1 MTRSH
6 PLRLVVTA
14 ALVTLVVAGS
24 GTAVGPTANYD
35 AQLDSGRTVWQG
47 QTLFF
52 DGSLVVAEAADDS
65 LQAVTLT
72 ERNFSVHPLR
82 DDGTL
87 GRAVATV
94 TLDSDGA
101 AVVRTRELAGRYV
114 LVYDG
119 NVVAVDDGHASLRN
133 DVAGANLT
141 AHAWT
146 VTREASD
153 VEVRFDGAP
162 ENDENGTVRIHRR
175 QDARLSGAVDLPA
188 GTDVTFRLH
197 NDGSRP
203 VLFSLQTE
211 LGSDGRFEER
221 LDLTAVRQ
229 GTSLNVSVAVDG
241 QTLAT
246 TTAVVGDN
254 ETVSSMSSTDVTTST
269 SETSET
275 SIPTRSSTW
284 ATVPGFSLVAGV
296 GALLAVV
303 VALAVGRGIR

>member
-1 MTRSH
+1 MTRSR
-6 PLRLVVTA
+6 PLRLVVTV

-24 GTAVGPTANYD
+24 GTAVEPTADYD
-35 AQLDSGRTVWQG
+35 AKLDSGRTVWQG
-47 QTLFF
+47 QTLSF

-65 LQAVTLT
+65 LQAVTLA

-87 GRAVATV
+87 GQAVATV
-94 TLDSDGA
+94 TLDSDGV
-101 AVVRTRELAGRYV
+101 AVVRTAELAGRYV

-119 NVVAVDDGHASLRN
+119 NAVAVDDGHASLRN
-133 DVAGANLT
+133 AVAGANLS

-153 VEVRFDGAP
+153 VEVRFDGTPAT
-162 ENDENGTVRIHRR
+162 DENETVRIHRR
-175 QDARLSGAVDLPA
+175 QDARLSGEVDLPT

-197 NDGSRP
+197 NGGSRP

-211 LGSDGRFEER
+211 LGPDGRFEER

-246 TTAVVGDN
+246 TTAVVGDSG
-254 ETVSSMSSTDVTTST
+254 TVSSMSSTDVTRST
-269 SETSET
+269 SETST
-275 SIPTRSSTW
+275 STW
-284 ATVPGFSLVAGV
+284 ATVPGFSLVGAV
-296 GALLAVV
+296 GALLVV
-303 VALAVGRGIR
+303 TVALAVRRGTR

>member
-1 MTRSH
+1 MTHSR
-6 PLRLVVTA
+6 PLRLVVTV

-47 QTLFF
+47 QTLYF

-82 DDGTL
+82 DDGAL

-101 AVVRTRELAGRYV
+101 AVVRTTELAGRYV

-153 VEVRFDGAP
+153 VAVRFDGAP
-162 ENDENGTVRIHRR
+162 ENDENGTVRIQRR

-203 VLFSLQTE
+203 VLFSLQAE
-211 LGSDGRFEER
+211 LGPDGRFDER

-229 GTSLNVSVAVDG
+229 GTALNVSVAVDG

-246 TTAVVGDN
+246 TTAVVGDS
-254 ETVSSMSSTDVTTST
+254 ETVSSMSSTKVTA
-269 SETSET
+269 ET
-275 SIPTRSSTW
+275 SISTQSSTW
-284 ATVPGFSLVAGV
+284 ATVPGFGPVAGV
-296 GALLAVV
+296 GALLVVV